1 MLRNITVS
9 NDMLKWIAD
18 ELNKH
23 VEQGEKITR
32 GTLSKLLWR
41 YETNGKFEKEE
52 E

>member
-9 NDMLKWIAD
+9 NDMLKWIAN

-23 VEQGEKITR
+23 VDQGEKITR
-32 GTLSKLLWR
+32 GTLSNYRR
-41 YETNGKFEKEE
+41 YETNGRFEKEE

>member
-1 MLRNITVS
+1 MLRKITID
-9 NDMLKWIAD
+9 NDMLKWIAK
-18 ELNKH
+18 ELNKY

-41 YETNGKFEKEE
+41 YETNGRFEKEE